1 MAEEVIN
8 GLEEE
13 VAGEPRDVSVGGVSE
28 DAWPCDCPL
37 CRVFIKPVFNVI
49 SRVAGA
55 RRIEEVE
62 VAAQEGAEGLEGM
75 EEVEEKVESIREFA
89 EQARRAGAEVK
100 AVKAEG
106 GEVEEKPEVSEGE
119 GREEKP
125 AAPEAPTVDVG
136 KLPQVTGILER
147 VEALE
152 EEVQSLKDSVA
163 KTIEGIKATL
173 VDLRAAVAE
182 VSNPFNIM
190 RKYAELLGFGAQ
202 QLQGPQPQMQQLP
215 QIPAQS
221 TAPSA
226 GGTMLVA
233 AQPPAS
239 ERGEPEGAEKIE
251 KELSESAV
259 LGEEEGSGGS
269 LEDVLSS
276 ALGGAGGEKGGEE
289 KGEGSSSERS
299 ESLEDVLS
307 SVSSLPEEKKEE
319 EHEEA
324 KEVEE
329 YPQEVTL
336 QSLVMS
342 KSAKKIGL
350 GRLIKL
356 VKWIDAML
364 ERMPEDSFEE
374 IIKFAT
380 NIGLLNKDDMDL
392 VLKAIA
398 LVIKSRQ
405 VGVRIDDQLI
415 ALYMLAKIFGIED
428 KEADSEIVKLAVNR
442 DDLLD
447 KFIKP

>member
-8 GLEEE
+8 GLVEE
-13 VAGEPRDVSVGGVSE
+13 VAGGPRDVSADGAGE
-28 DAWPCDCPL
+28 DVWPCNCPL
-37 CRVFIKPVFNVI
+37 CRVFIKPVFRVL

-55 RRIEEVE
+55 RGVEEGSEAVAHEGVEGIEEM
-62 VAAQEGAEGLEGM
+62 EG
-75 EEVEEKVESIREFA
+75 VEEKVESMRKFA
-89 EQARRAGAEVK
+89 EQAKKAGIEVK

-106 GEVEEKPEVSEGE
+106 EEAEEKPEAGE
-119 GREEKP
+119 GSEEKP
-125 AAPEAPTVDVG
+125 AAPETPPVDIS
-136 KLPQVTGILER
+136 KLPQVTSILER

-152 EEVQSLKDSVA
+152 EEVQSLKNSVA

-202 QLQGPQPQMQQLP
+202 QLQGPQPQMQQLS
-215 QIPAQS
+215 QIPAQV

-239 ERGEPEGAEKIE
+239 EKEESEGVEKIE
-251 KELSESAV
+251 KELSKTDV

-269 LEDVLSS
+269 LEEVLSS
-276 ALGGAGGEKGGEE
+276 ALGEASGEKGEE
-289 KGEGSSSERS
+289 KKEEGSNSGRS
-299 ESLEDVLS
+299 ESIEDILS
-307 SVSSLPEEKKEE
+307 SVSSPSEENKGK
-319 EHEEA
+319 HEEVE
-324 KEVEE
+324 EVEE

-356 VKWIDAML
+356 VKWVDAML

-392 VLKAIA
+392 VLKAVA
-398 LVIKSRQ
+398 LVLKSRQ

-415 ALYMLAKIFGIED
+415 ALYMLAKIFGVED
-428 KEADSEIVKLAVNR
+428 KEADSEIVKLAVNK

>member
-8 GLEEE
+8 LEEE
-13 VAGEPRDVSVGGVSE
+13 VVGGTQGVSVGGVSE
-28 DAWPCDCPL
+28 VAWPCDCPL
-37 CRVFIKPVFNVI
+37 CRVFIKPVFNVL

-55 RRIEEVE
+55 RRIEEIE
-62 VAAQEGAEGLEGM
+62 VAAQEEVEGLEGM
-75 EEVEEKVESIREFA
+75 EEVEEKVDTIRKFA
-89 EQARRAGAEVK
+89 EQAKKAGVEVK

-106 GEVEEKPEVSEGE
+106 EEAEEKPEVSEGG

-125 AAPEAPTVDVG
+125 AAPETPSVDIS
-136 KLPQVTGILER
+136 KLPQITSILER

-152 EEVQSLKDSVA
+152 EEVQSLKNNVA

-202 QLQGPQPQMQQLP
+202 QFQGPQPQMQQPP
-215 QIPAQS
+215 QIPAQV

-239 ERGEPEGAEKIE
+239 EKEESEGVEKIE
-251 KELSESAV
+251 KELSKSDV

-276 ALGGAGGEKGGEE
+276 ALGEAGGEKGEE
-289 KGEGSSSERS
+289 KKEEKSSSERS
-299 ESLEDVLS
+299 ESIEDILS
-307 SVSSLPEEKKEE
+307 SVSSPSEEKKEKPE
-319 EHEEA
+319 EVE
-324 KEVEE
+324 EVEE

-405 VGVRIDDQLI
+405 IGVRIDDQLI
-415 ALYMLAKIFGIED
+415 ALYMLAKIFGVED